1 MLFRRFKVQDMNRD
15 NFEWFK
21 LDNAAKIFPGQN
33 SRSWSNV
40 FRLSFHLKE
49 KIDPVKLEIALKKVL
64 KRMPGFNVRMKN
76 GLFWHYLERNPDNPI
91 VSHDIKNPCYRIKF
105 KENNGFLFRVY
116 YHEDRINVDFY
127 HVLCDGYGAVFF
139 IATLVG
145 QYLSEM
151 GHNISVG
158 GFNLD
163 INEKPR
169 KEELEDSYAKYA
181 SSKVKYDRRDSWM
194 YHAKGTKL
202 PMHMSYFTVGVMSFE
217 QIHKIAKSYNVTIT
231 EFFAALL
238 MDVHYRKQLKE
249 CKKQKEISVQIP
261 VNLRKAFPSETFR
274 NFVLCL
280 RVKMNPNLGEYTF
293 EELLRLVSLQLRLA
307 NDPKTINSLMTQNM
321 KIERHSIAKFLPL
334 CIKDLGV
341 AIGFAIT
348 GEQTTTT
355 LLSNIGSVRL
365 PDDMAQHINKC
376 MLFTGAGKLN
386 GARCGVLTLG
396 DKLCF
401 TFSNCYQESDIEREF
416 FTRLVKMGVHVLI
429 ESNRD

>member
-1 MLFRRFKVQDMNRD
+1 MNKD
-15 NFEWFK
+15 KFEWFK

-33 SRSWSNV
+33 SRSWSNI
-40 FRLSFHLKE
+40 FRLCFHLKE
-49 KIDPVKLEIALKKVL
+49 RIDPEKLEIALGKVL
-64 KRMPGFNVRMKN
+64 VRMPGFNVRMKN
-76 GLFWHYLERNPDNPI
+76 GFFWHYLERNPNKPI
-91 VSHDIKNPCYRIKF
+91 VSPDIKNPCYRIRF

-116 YHEDRINVDFY
+116 YHDTRINVDFY
-127 HVLCDGYGAVFF
+127 HALCDGYGAVFF
-139 IATLVG
+139 ITSLVG
-145 QYLSEM
+145 QYLREM
-151 GHNISVG
+151 GYEISAG

-163 INEKPR
+163 LNESPR
-169 KEELEDSYAKYA
+169 EKELEDSYAKYA
-181 SSKVKYDRRDSWM
+181 DSKVKFDRKDSWM

-202 PMHMSYFTVGVMSFE
+202 PMHMRHYTVGVMSFKD
-217 QIHKIAKSYNVTIT
+217 IHRIAKSYGVTVT

-238 MDVHYRKQLKE
+238 LDIHYRKQLRE

-293 EELLRLVSLQLRLA
+293 EEILRLASLQLRLA

-321 KIERHSIAKFLPL
+321 KIERNPIAKYIPL
-334 CIKDLGV
+334 AIKDLGV

-355 LLSNIGSVRL
+355 LLSNVGAVQI
-365 PDDMAQHINKC
+365 PEDMAEHIEKC
-376 MLFTGAGKLN
+376 ALYTGAGKLN
-386 GARCGVLTLG
+386 GARCGVLTFG

-401 TFSNCYQESDIEREF
+401 TFSNCYEESDIEREF
-416 FTRLVKMGVHVLI
+416 FTRLVKMGVHVFI